1 MHYCPKC
8 HRPLAR
14 PNAWHYC
21 AEVDMDELFEG
32 KAPEL
37 VLIFDRL
44 LEQIVQWDEVG
55 VSASKNCIIF
65 IHKQTF
71 LVIRPMKTQLDL
83 KFFLQE
89 HSLAHPISKCVAER
103 QRFATHI
110 RLKREEE
117 VTAAVFKLIK
127 QSYRFN

>member
-1 MHYCPKC
+1 M
-8 HRPLAR
+8 AR

-21 AEVDMDELFEG
+21 AEVDMDDLFED

-37 VLIFDRL
+37 VLIFDHL
-44 LEQIVQWDEVG
+44 LEQIVQWEEVG

-71 LVIRPMKTQLDL
+71 LVVRPMKTQLDL

-89 HSLAHPISKCVAER
+89 HSLDHPITKCKAER

-110 RLKREEE
+110 RLKLLDEL
-117 VTAAVFKLIK
+117 TPAVFKFIK
-127 QSYRFN
+127 RSYHSN